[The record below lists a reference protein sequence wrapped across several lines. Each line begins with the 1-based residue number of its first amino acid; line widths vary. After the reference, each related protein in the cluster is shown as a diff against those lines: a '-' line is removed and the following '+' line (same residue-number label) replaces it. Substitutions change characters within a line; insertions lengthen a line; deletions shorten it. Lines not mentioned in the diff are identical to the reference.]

1 MKLSCSPAQLALPV
15 LANQTEEV
23 YPYLPCYWLATP
35 TSTRSLASFF
45 LFLPCL

>member
-23 YPYLPCYWLATP
+23 YPYLPCYWLVTP